1 MIVQHLVTRRV
12 FFFFLQPMLSLTRMN
27 SLANDSSR
35 FSMGDLVN
43 GYSS

>member
-1 MIVQHLVTRRV
+1 MIVQGKKK
-12 FFFFLQPMLSLTRMN
+12 LQPMLSLTRMN

-43 GYSS
+43 GFSS